1 MNAIVHENIETS
13 RLNSGLLLAVFVIG
27 MFAFIQVY
35 SVQAILP
42 ILMQEFHATPDE
54 IGFTVG
60 ATVLAVA
67 LMSPFMGMLS
77 DAIGRKNVIV
87 ASLLFLMLP
96 TAVMGFVPSLNLMN
110 VCRFLQGLA
119 VPGITVVLIA
129 YIGEEFSGRDMT
141 KLMSLYVAGTV
152 LGGFSG
158 RFILG
163 HLTEVMTWQQAFWVM
178 AAMMVVGVAL
188 AITQLPASKNFVPNR
203 HLKPVLQGLWSH
215 LHNRYVL
222 SAMLLGACVLFS
234 LVGCFTFINLH
245 LAIEP
250 YNLNS
255 SQLANVFMVYL
266 IGMVITPLSTKIL
279 TRFGA
284 KKTALMAVS
293 VSILGVLGTLFDSL
307 WAIVAALAVMSSGVF
322 ITQSATISYIAKN
335 VTQNRS
341 LASGLYYMG
350 YYAGGT
356 IGASVCGLAYA
367 HGQWLATVFTLLA
380 VQVFALLVAFGVMVS
395 RKAS

>member
-1 MNAIVHENIETS
+1 MNSATDVVQQES
-13 RLNSGLLLAVFVIG
+13 LPLGLLVAVFVIG
-27 MFAFIQVY
+27 MFAFVQVY

-42 ILMQEFHATPDE
+42 LLMQAFAATPDE

-67 LMSPFMGMLS
+67 LISPFMGILS
-77 DAIGRKNVIV
+77 DAVGRKSVIV
-87 ASLLFLMLP
+87 ASLLFLGFP
-96 TAVMGFVPSLNLMN
+96 TAMMGFAESLAQMN
-110 VCRFLQGLA
+110 VWRFLQGLA

-129 YIGEEFSGRDMT
+129 YIGEEFTGRNMT
-141 KLMSLYVAGTV
+141 KIMSLYVSGTV
-152 LGGFSG
+152 FGGFSG

-163 HLTEVMTWQQAFWVM
+163 HLTEHLSWQQAFWVM
-178 AAMMVVGVAL
+178 AATMLVGVVLAL
-188 AITQLPASKNFVPNR
+188 TQLPASKNFVPNR
-203 HLKPVLQGLWSH
+203 QLKPVLQGLWSH

-245 LAIEP
+245 LAAAP
-250 YNLNS
+250 YHLS
-255 SQLANVFMVYL
+255 SAQLANIFMVYL
-266 IGMVITPLSTKIL
+266 IGMIITPLSTRIL
-279 TRFGA
+279 TRLGA
-284 KKTALMAVS
+284 KKTAMLAVLMS
-293 VSILGVLGTLFDSL
+293 VVGVLGTLLSPL
-307 WAIVAALAVMSSGVF
+307 WAIVAALGVMSSGVF

-350 YYAGGT
+350 YYTGGT
-356 IGASVCGLAYA
+356 IGAAVCGWAYA
-367 HGQWLATVFTLLA
+367 RGEWNATVGVLLA
-380 VQVFALLVAFGVMVS
+380 VQGLALLVAACVMVS